1 MTEEFAAPVLREEGG
16 MGYHFLPVPPESAA
30 RLAASGT
37 RRVVA
42 VLNGH
47 SVRRALVTVDGG
59 PALILGQ
66 DLLRT
71 IGAQPGDTVLVDASP
86 DPEPDRIDLG
96 DELEAVFADD
106 AEAAVRFFGFTPGR
120 QRSIATYVT
129 GAKRAETRIKRA
141 LDLAHKLRTH
151 TLYGD
156 TRDTRDTRDTV

>member
-1 MTEEFAAPVLREEGG
+1 MTEAFAAPVLREDGG
-16 MGYHFLPVPPESAA
+16 MGYHFLPVPADAAA

-47 SVRRALVTVDGG
+47 AVRRGIVTVAGG
-59 PALILGQ
+59 PALIVGLA
-66 DLLRT
+66 LLRT
-71 IGAQPGDTVLVDASP
+71 IGATPGDTVLVDAAP

-106 AEAAVRFFGFTPGR
+106 ADAAARFFSFTLGR
-120 QRSIATYVT
+120 QRSMASHVT
-129 GAKRAETRIKRA
+129 GAKRPETRRTRA

-156 TRDTRDTRDTV
+156 TRDA

>member
-1 MTEEFAAPVLREEGG
+1 MTEAFAAPVLREEGG
-16 MGYHFLPVPPESAA
+16 MGYHFLPVPPDVAE

-42 VLNGH
+42 ILNGH
-47 SVRRALVTVDGG
+47 SVRRGVVTVDGR
-59 PALILGQ
+59 PALLVGLS
-66 DLLRT
+66 LLRT
-71 IGAQPGDTVLVDASP
+71 VGAAPGDTVLVDAYP

-106 AEAAVRFFGFTPGR
+106 DAAAARFFSFTPGR
-120 QRSIATYVT
+120 QRSMASHVT
-129 GAKRAETRIKRA
+129 GAKRTETRLKRA

-156 TRDTRDTRDTV
+156 LKSEA